1 VGPTGDLVVSE
12 QDVQLIVGLG
22 NPGAKYENN
31 RHNLGFKVVEEL
43 ARRRELEFQDQ
54 GANYLVAAGP
64 QEKSGLVLLMP
75 LTYMNLSGEAVEQ
88 WSLRAGVEVTGRPVP
103 PVSDPAEAQAEEDG
117 DTVARESGIRP
128 LVVCDD
134 LNLPLGSVRLRPRG
148 SSGGQNGLASVITH
162 LGGDEF
168 PRLRLG
174 VAPLDGEVD
183 PAEWPDY
190 VLADFDNREKPAAD
204 ELVSHAADALEFW
217 LEKGLEATISR
228 FNRRVRPESG
238 PPTE

>member
-1 VGPTGDLVVSE
+1 MSDQE
-12 QDVQLIVGLG
+12 VQLIVGLG
-22 NPGAKYENN
+22 NPGPKYENN
-31 RHNLGFKVVEEL
+31 RHNLGFRVVEEL
-43 ARRRELEFQDQ
+43 ARRRNLVFRNLGQ
-54 GANYLVAAGP
+54 GYLVAGGP
-64 QEKSGLVLLMP
+64 EAAAGLVLLMP
-75 LTYMNLSGEAVEQ
+75 LTYMNLSGEAVDG
-88 WSLRAGVEVTGRPVP
+88 WSRQAGEPVIGRK
-103 PVSDPAEAQAEEDG
+103 AQAAPEIPEMPEEEIADS
-117 DTVARESGIRP
+117 DVSETGIRP

-148 SSGGQNGLASVITH
+148 SSGGQNGLASVIAH

-183 PAEWPDY
+183 PADWPDY
-190 VLADFDNREKPAAD
+190 VLADFQPGERPAA
-204 ELVSHAADALEFW
+204 EEMVSHAADALEYW
-217 LEKGLEATISR
+217 LENGLEATISR